1 MLLAL
6 AASILS
12 PSVDA
17 LSHQKRSSDG
27 SPPRVVSLTAQR
39 RAFSDPVQ
47 RDRLRRRNT
56 VGVPLSNEVSHRQ
69 LVQEPPVLLLITL
82 QATLYFVNM
91 TLGTPPQQVLI
102 QLDTGS
108 SDLWVNTPSSAFC
121 MRRDEPCAASGT
133 YDANSSSTY
142 SYIGS
147 WFNIS
152 YVDGSSSSGDYV
164 SDTISIGGT
173 TLEDFQFGIGYS
185 STSNQGILGIGY
197 PVNEVQ
203 VGRAGIE
210 PYENLPAKMVSAGR
224 IQSNAYSLW
233 LNDLDANSGNIL
245 FGGVDTERYVG
256 PLHTL
261 PVLADGG
268 VYCDFKITLTSL
280 VLGGEVIAENA
291 ALAVLLDSGSSLT
304 YLPETWVRKIYS
316 QVGAQYDSTDGAA
329 YVPCSLVGSSDT
341 LDFTFSEPRISVAM
355 NELVLDIYT
364 AYGTRPTFS
373 NGVDACLFGI
383 APAGAGTNVLGDTFL
398 RSAYVVYDLDGNEV
412 SLAQTNFNATRS
424 SVREI
429 TGPRAV
435 PGATRVAD
443 PVEATAGV
451 GLASS
456 GDGDGVGI
464 AGEDGGGDEN
474 AAATLART
482 SVFAPAAWLAF
493 GAWCLISAI

>member
-1 MLLAL
+1 MLLAF
-6 AASILS
+6 AASILP

-17 LSHQKRSSDG
+17 LSPQKRGDDG
-27 SPPRVVSLTAQR
+27 SPPRVINLTTQR
-39 RAFSDPVQ
+39 RAFSDP
-47 RDRLRRRNT
+47 
-56 VGVPLSNEVSHRQ
+56 
-69 LVQEPPVLLLITL
+69 
-82 QATLYFVNM
+82 ATLYFVNV
-91 TLGTPPQQVLI
+91 TLGTPPQQILL

-108 SDLWVNTPSSAFC
+108 SDLWVNTPSSALC
-121 MRRDEPCAASGT
+121 MQRNRPCAAART

-152 YVDGSSSSGDYV
+152 YVDGSGASGDYA
-164 SDTISIGGT
+164 SDTISIGDT
-173 TLEDFQFGIGYS
+173 ILEDFQFGIGYS

-203 VGRAGIE
+203 VGRAQME
-210 PYENLPAKMVSAGR
+210 PYENLPAKMVSAGW
-224 IQSNAYSLW
+224 IQSSAYSLW

-256 PLHTL
+256 PLYTL
-261 PVLADGG
+261 PIQTKGG
-268 VYCDFKITLTSL
+268 VCSDFKITLTSL
-280 VLGGEVIAENA
+280 VLGDEVIADDA

-304 YLPETWVRKIYS
+304 YLPETWVREIYS
-316 QVGAQYDSTDGAA
+316 QVGAQYDSGNGAA
-329 YVPCSLVGSSDT
+329 YVPCSLAGSSDT

-355 NELVLDIYT
+355 DELVLDIYT

-373 NGVDACLFGI
+373 NGADACLFGI
-383 APAGAGTNVLGDTFL
+383 APAGAGTKVLGDTFL
-398 RSAYVVYDLDGNEV
+398 RSAYVVYDLDGNEI

-424 SVREI
+424 SVQEI
-429 TGPRAV
+429 TGPGAV

-451 GLASS
+451 GFTSGGS
-456 GDGDGVGI
+456 GGDGDGVGI
-464 AGEDGGGDEN
+464 AGADGDEDEN
-474 AAATLART
+474 AAAILART
-482 SVFAPAAWLAF
+482 SVSAPAAWLAF

>member
-1 MLLAL
+1 MDPGPFRDDEINNVAR
-6 AASILS
+6 
-12 PSVDA
+12 PC
-17 LSHQKRSSDG
+17 G
-27 SPPRVVSLTAQR
+27 EYTA
-39 RAFSDPVQ
+39 
-47 RDRLRRRNT
+47 T
-56 VGVPLSNEVSHRQ
+56 
-69 LVQEPPVLLLITL
+69 
-82 QATLYFVNM
+82 ATLYFVNV
-91 TLGTPPQQVLI
+91 TLGTPPQQILVH
-102 QLDTGS
+102 LDTGS
-108 SDLWVNTPSSAFC
+108 SDLWVNTPSSALC
-121 MRRDEPCAASGT
+121 MQRDEPCARAGT

-152 YVDGSSSSGDYV
+152 YIDGSGANGDYV
-164 SDTISIGGT
+164 SDTISIGDA
-173 TLEDFQFGIGYS
+173 TLEDFQFGIGYR

-197 PVNEVQ
+197 PINEVQ
-203 VGRAGIE
+203 VGRAELE

-224 IQSNAYSLW
+224 IRSKAYSLW

-245 FGGVDTERYVG
+245 FGGVDAERYIG
-256 PLHTL
+256 PLYTL
-261 PVLADGG
+261 PVQAIGG
-268 VYCDFKITLTSL
+268 VCSDFKITLTSL
-280 VLGGEVIAENA
+280 VLGDEVIADDA

-304 YLPETWVRKIYS
+304 YLPETWVRKIYK
-316 QVGAQYDSTDGAA
+316 QVGAQYDSSNGAA
-329 YVPCSLVGSSDT
+329 YVPCALAGSSDT

-355 NELVLDIYT
+355 DELVLGIYT

-383 APAGAGTNVLGDTFL
+383 APAGAGTKVLGDTFL
-398 RSAYVVYDLDGNEV
+398 RSAYVVYDLDGNEI

-429 TGPRAV
+429 TGPGAV

-451 GLASS
+451 GLISNNGGS
-456 GDGDGVGI
+456 GDGVGI
-464 AGEDGGGDEN
+464 AGKDGDEDEN

-482 SVFAPAAWLAF
+482 SVSVPAAWLAF

>member
-17 LSHQKRSSDG
+17 LSPQKTSDDG
-27 SPPRVVSLTAQR
+27 SSPRVVSLTTQR
-39 RAFSDPVQ
+39 RAFSDPVR
-47 RDRLRRRNT
+47 RDRLRRRDT
-56 VGVPLSNEVSHRQ
+56 VTASLSN
-69 LVQEPPVLLLITL
+69 QE
-82 QATLYFVNM
+82 TLYFVNV
-91 TLGTPPQQVLI
+91 TLGTPPQQFLI

-108 SDLWVNTPSSAFC
+108 SDLWVNTPSSALC
-121 MRRDEPCAASGT
+121 MQRDEPCADAGT
-133 YDANSSSTY
+133 YEANSSSTY

-152 YVDGSSSSGDYV
+152 YVDGSGASGDYV
-164 SDTISIGGT
+164 SDTISIGDT

-185 STSNQGILGIGY
+185 STSDQGILGIGY

-203 VGRAGIE
+203 VSRAQME
-210 PYENLPAKMVSAGR
+210 PYENLPARMVSAGR
-224 IQSNAYSLW
+224 IQSSAYSLW
-233 LNDLDANSGNIL
+233 LNDLDSNSGNIL

-256 PLHTL
+256 SLYTL
-261 PVLADGG
+261 PIQTNGG
-268 VYCDFKITLTSL
+268 VCSDFKITLTSL
-280 VLGGEVIAENA
+280 VLGDEVIADDA

-304 YLPETWVRKIYS
+304 YLPETWVRELYR
-316 QVGAQYDSTDGAA
+316 QVGAQYDSNNGAA
-329 YVPCSLVGSSDT
+329 YVPCSLAGSSDT

-355 NELVLDIYT
+355 DELVLDIYT
-364 AYGTRPTFS
+364 AYGARPTFS
-373 NGVDACLFGI
+373 NGADACLFGI
-383 APAGAGTNVLGDTFL
+383 APAGAGSKVLGDTFL
-398 RSAYVVYDLDGNEV
+398 RSAYVVYDLDGNEI

-424 SVREI
+424 SVQEI

-451 GLASS
+451 GLTSGG

-464 AGEDGGGDEN
+464 AGQDGDGDEN

-482 SVFAPAAWLAF
+482 SVSAPAAWLAL
-493 GAWCLISAI
+493 GAWCLISSI

>member
-6 AASILS
+6 AASILP

-17 LSHQKRSSDG
+17 LSLQKRSDDE
-27 SPPRVVSLTAQR
+27 SPPRVVSLTTRR
-39 RAFSDPVQ
+39 RAFSDP
-47 RDRLRRRNT
+47 
-56 VGVPLSNEVSHRQ
+56 
-69 LVQEPPVLLLITL
+69 
-82 QATLYFVNM
+82 ATLYFVNLA
-91 TLGTPPQQVLI
+91 LGTPPQQVQI
-102 QLDTGS
+102 HLDTGS
-108 SDLWVNTPSSAFC
+108 SDLWVNTPSSTLC
-121 MRRDEPCAASGT
+121 MHTDEPCAPAGT

-152 YVDGSSSSGDYV
+152 YVDGSGASGDYA
-164 SDTISIGGT
+164 SDTISIGDT

-185 STSNQGILGIGY
+185 STSDQGILGIGY

-203 VGRAGIE
+203 VGRAQME

-261 PVLADGG
+261 PIEAKGG
-268 VYCDFKITLTSL
+268 AYCDFRITLTSL
-280 VLGGEVIAENA
+280 LLGDEVIADDA

-304 YLPETWVRKIYS
+304 YLPETWVRKIYRK
-316 QVGAQYDSTDGAA
+316 VGAQYDSSNGAA
-329 YVPCSLVGSSDT
+329 YVPCALAGSSDT

-355 NELVLDIYT
+355 DELVLNIYT

-383 APAGAGTNVLGDTFL
+383 APAGAGTKVLGDTFL
-398 RSAYVVYDLDGNEV
+398 RSAYVVYDLDGNEI

-429 TGPRAV
+429 TGPGAV

-443 PVEATAGV
+443 PVKATAGV

-456 GDGDGVGI
+456 GGGDGGGDGVGI
-464 AGEDGGGDEN
+464 AGTDGDEEN
-474 AAATLART
+474 AAATLAGKPM
-482 SVFAPAAWLAF
+482 SAPIVWLAF
-493 GAWCLISAI
+493 GAWYLISAI

>member
-6 AASILS
+6 AAGILS

-17 LSHQKRSSDG
+17 LSLQKRSDDE
-27 SPPRVVSLTAQR
+27 SPPRVVSLTTQR
-39 RAFSDPVQ
+39 RALSDP
-47 RDRLRRRNT
+47 
-56 VGVPLSNEVSHRQ
+56 G
-69 LVQEPPVLLLITL
+69 
-82 QATLYFVNM
+82 TLYFVNL
-91 TLGTPPQQVLI
+91 TLGTPPQQVRI
-102 QLDTGS
+102 HLDTGS
-108 SDLWVNTPSSAFC
+108 SDLWVNAPSSTLC
-121 MRRDEPCAASGT
+121 MHRDEPCAPAGT

-152 YVDGSSSSGDYV
+152 YVDGSGASGDYA
-164 SDTISIGGT
+164 SDTISIGDT

-185 STSNQGILGIGY
+185 STSDQGILGIGY

-203 VGRAGIE
+203 VGRAQME
-210 PYENLPAKMVSAGR
+210 PYENLPAKMVSAGQ

-256 PLHTL
+256 PLYTL
-261 PVLADGG
+261 PVQAKGG

-280 VLGGEVIAENA
+280 VLGDEVIADDA

-304 YLPETWVRKIYS
+304 YLPETWVRKIYRE
-316 QVGAQYDSTDGAA
+316 VGAQYDSSNGAA
-329 YVPCSLVGSSDT
+329 YVPCALASSSDT

-355 NELVLDIYT
+355 DELVLNIYT

-383 APAGAGTNVLGDTFL
+383 APAGAGTKVLGDTFL
-398 RSAYVVYDLDGNEV
+398 RSAYVVYDLDGNEI

-429 TGPRAV
+429 TGPGAV

-443 PVEATAGV
+443 PVKATAGAGLV
-451 GLASS
+451 GSS
-456 GDGDGVGI
+456 NSGGGGDGNGVGI
-464 AGEDGGGDEN
+464 AGKDGDEDEN
-474 AAATLART
+474 AAVTLAKA
-482 SVFAPAAWLAF
+482 SMSAPVAWLAF
-493 GAWCLISAI
+493 GAWYLISAI